1 MEINDKQLSFLTELT
16 APLIVLGSLTY
27 HCFQRQEG
35 IHWDEILYCLLA
47 QHAAS
52 DPLKASLQP
61 DPRF

>member
-1 MEINDKQLSFLTELT
+1 MISSSSFLRELT
-16 APLIVLGSLTY
+16 ALLIIVFLLTY
-27 HCFQRQEG
+27 HCFQMQEG
-35 IHWDEILYCLLA
+35 IHWDGILYCLLA